1 MTTTSASSFGTGDP
15 AGANA
20 ATRFAAL
27 SALFD
32 RGTSRQLEDRG
43 VGPGWHCLE
52 VGGGGGSVATWLS
65 ERVGAA
71 GRVVVTDIDTRFLE
85 TIRRPNL
92 EVRRHD
98 ITHDPLSEGV
108 FDLVHSRMVLIH
120 LPERDEVLRRLA
132 AALKPGGWLVCEE
145 FDSLSTRPDAAVSP
159 GEVLLKTHDAMARL
173 SAQHGVDQRYGRLLY
188 ERFRALGLVNLGA
201 EAHISI
207 VQCGSPASALLRA
220 SYERRRTAMID
231 AGYLTAQEFD
241 QDVARMDDADFMMPS
256 PTMWTAWGRRP

>member
-1 MTTTSASSFGTGDP
+1 MTTTHAASDGMEDQAGT
-15 AGANA
+15 NA

-52 VGGGGGSVATWLS
+52 VGGGGGSVAGWLS

-98 ITHDPLSEGV
+98 ITRDLLPEGV

-120 LPERDEVLRRLA
+120 LPERDEVLRRMA

-159 GEVLLKTHDAMARL
+159 GEVLLKTHVAMGRL
-173 SAQHGVDQRYGRLLY
+173 SVQDRVDRRYGRLLY
-188 ERFRALGLVNLGA
+188 GRFRAMGLVSLGA
-201 EAHISI
+201 EAHLSV
-207 VQCGSPASALLRA
+207 VQCGSPAARCCGRA
-220 SYERRRTAMID
+220 MND
-231 AGYLTAQEFD
+231 AG
-241 QDVARMDDADFMMPS
+241 
-256 PTMWTAWGRRP
+256 RP